1 MNLFSD
7 EQKLSYSAAFND
19 IHDSFGRNVVV
30 VKEPK
35 KVIIQVQDQ
44 SHNYFYDRSSQTSTE
59 EQLIPVSGVF
69 KMRIMWQDPSKE
81 LFGGPTNEVRPKIHD
96 NTCRLKMKK
105 DAFDF
110 IDGYKEFLIDG
121 RNCEWVGFSKPHGI
135 ISIDFYTILVKEVN

>member
-7 EQKLSYSAAFND
+7 LQKASYSSAFND
-19 IHDSFGRNVVV
+19 IHDSFGRDVVV
-30 VKEPK
+30 IKEPK
-35 KVIIQVQDQ
+35 KVIVQTQDQ
-44 SHNYFYDRSSQTSTE
+44 SHNYFYDRSSQTSTV

-110 IDGYKEFLIDG
+110 IEGYKEFLVDG
-121 RNCEWVGFSKPHGI
+121 RSCEWVGFSKPHGI
-135 ISIDFYTILVKEVN
+135 ISIDFYTILIKEVN

>member
-7 EQKLSYSAAFND
+7 LQKASYSSAFND
-19 IHDSFGRNVVV
+19 IHDSFGRDVVV
-30 VKEPK
+30 IKEPK
-35 KVIIQVQDQ
+35 KVIVQTQDQ
-44 SHNYFYDRSSQTSTE
+44 SHNYFYDRSSQTSTV

-110 IDGYKEFLIDG
+110 IEGYKEFLVDG
-121 RNCEWVGFSKPHGI
+121 RGCEWVGFSKPHGI
-135 ISIDFYTILVKEVN
+135 ISIDFYTILIKEVN

>member
-1 MNLFSD
+1 MNFFSD
-7 EQKLSYSAAFND
+7 LQKSSYSSVFND
-19 IHDSFGRNVVV
+19 IHESFGRDVIVI
-30 VKEPK
+30 KEPK
-35 KVIIQVQDQ
+35 KVIVQTQDQ
-44 SHNYFYDRSSQTSTE
+44 SHNYFYDRSSQASTV

-96 NTCRLKMKK
+96 NNCRLKMKK

-121 RNCEWVGFSKPHGI
+121 KSCEWIGFSKPHGL
-135 ISIDFYTILVKEVN
+135 ISIDFYTVFVKEVN